1 LTQQT
6 ADPRVVAA
14 GPLRLATERRRRGFL
29 KLAADFLT
37 FPIRALLLYSGD
49 RLGLSAIS
57 SERYDYVAREVRGYC
72 LDVGCGRYNRFVTQ
86 YLGGEGVGVDV
97 YPYAG
102 LGAEQLLKDRTKFP
116 FPAERFDS
124 VTFIAT
130 INHIAESHRD
140 AELREAFRVLRPGG
154 NVIITMGTPVAMV
167 LVHRLLHF
175 YDRVLGTSLDI
186 DGERGM
192 EAEEAYYLADE
203 EIRERLERAGFGLI
217 TKKRFLTQ
225 WGLNHLLIGWKPAG
239 SRAAGADPVIPTSGS
254 AA

>member
-1 LTQQT
+1 MI
-6 ADPRVVAA
+6 AA
-14 GPLRLATERRRRGFL
+14 GPMQRASERRRRGAL
-29 KLAADFLT
+29 KLVVDFLT
-37 FPIRALLLYSGD
+37 FPVRALLLYGGD
-49 RLGLSAIS
+49 RWGLSAIS
-57 SERYDYVAREVRGYC
+57 SERYDYVAREVLGYC
-72 LDVGCGRYNRFVTQ
+72 LDVGCGRHNRFVMQ

-102 LGAEQLLKDRTKFP
+102 LSAEQLLQDCTKFP

-130 INHIAESHRD
+130 INHIAESERD

-154 NVIITMGTPVAMV
+154 NAIITMGTPLAMV

-192 EAEEAYYLADE
+192 EAEEAYYLSDA
-203 EIRERLERAGFGLI
+203 EIRQRLERAGFAGI
-217 TKKRFLTQ
+217 TRKRFLTQ

-239 SRAAGADPVIPTSGS
+239 SGAAGADPVIPTPGS